1 MQQCHTQKEGFSKH
15 WTGSRLSPTKYDAT
29 DYYCVVPC
37 ISSDLK
43 LKKLLLRLLSS
54 LPEVVQWSIEVVGR
68 QDQDTSYLRDEKA
81 LPCTRRRRPF

>member
-43 LKKLLLRLLSS
+43 LKKLLATTTVVVVVTRSSTMVHRSSRQTRPRHELL
-54 LPEVVQWSIEVVGR
+54 ER
-68 QDQDTSYLRDEKA
+68 
-81 LPCTRRRRPF
+81 